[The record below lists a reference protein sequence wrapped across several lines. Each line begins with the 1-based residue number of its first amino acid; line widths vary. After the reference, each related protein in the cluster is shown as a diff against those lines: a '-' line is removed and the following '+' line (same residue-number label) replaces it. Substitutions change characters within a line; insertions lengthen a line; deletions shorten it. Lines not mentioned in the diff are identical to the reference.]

1 MRKRIVKAI
10 IGSILIMLLTMAD
23 FTFIGYNLAIA
34 VSENLEA
41 QNMTTNVQNIDFDV
55 YFKQENGTT
64 HEKQMN
70 IDVEDTL
77 ILYISVKNKGILNDA
92 KIQLNNS
99 NFEIVKDKVQNSNV
113 KEINEQTNEI
123 ALNSIASGNSIEIE
137 IPIKFKKQNTFD
149 MNYFEHENSI
159 TISGIYKDE
168 AETSVTG
175 ERKIKINW
183 IADTDINLS
192 QNISKYIN
200 LGENGILL
208 QQDIITNVVDDKL
221 PREQEILDI
230 NIPVIDEQKPEK
242 ISVLLNG
249 EKLEESNINYNQES
263 NLLQIKNINLITTDD
278 QTNWGKAQNNYQV
291 IYIYPSE
298 IGENNR
304 TIQINTTSNTK
315 LFTKDEIQKQDI
327 QDLEITK
334 TGNIVNIQKN
344 ILKNEIYK
352 GYLYAKTE
360 NEIAFDEEDIINISN
375 IESIENIQIETL
387 DNQFATEENQRG
399 TASESVA
406 YKGISINKQNMID
419 ILGEAGNIEIKDEN
433 DANIA
438 IINNNSQTDE
448 NGNINTI
455 FDAEKTNIKITT
467 SKPITEGALTLR
479 YNKVLKG
486 INNYTKEQLKL
497 VTKLITRSKVS
508 AGLGE
513 ETGEATVNLLDTKT
527 GAKLEI
533 SNNSLSTLQT
543 NQNVQLLVTLKS
555 NNEQYDLYRN
565 PNIEIILPKEID
577 IDVKNIVQLNR
588 QNEIAIANAGLTHN
602 EDGTKT
608 ILITLQG
615 EQTSFEN
622 NINEGIQISITADI
636 TIDKTVPT
644 MASEIVMNYTNE
656 NRSGETFNTS
666 IPIKLNSKDGVLLI
680 NELANYNNNGDYIE
694 SIDNIEKEAR
704 LDINASSRDAKGTI
718 SVINNYTT
726 NITNFEILGTISNI
740 TNISN
745 INIEGREAKIYY
757 SEDEDINTQ
766 NWQEVIEDTS
776 KIRAFK
782 IEVTENLLNPAEV
795 LKVSYDLQ
803 IAEKLEGNINKENQ
817 IYVRYNYLGNDLEN
831 VSKIKFTTEVQREVK
846 PEENENIAVM
856 NEVKDMS
863 IGVVSRTGGQNLADG
878 DTVKEGQGIKNI
890 IKIENTGTQEITN
903 IKISATQTNAIFYDE
918 IVHNDG
924 WDSLTGTTDMQYTDI
939 AENEDLLEKVF
950 TVDSL
955 KPRESVTLS
964 YQFSVKQI
972 DGEQGET
979 SGEIKISA
987 DGIEEETINTVT
999 NQIEKS
1005 ELKLQMRD
1013 KYSQEYKVLTNR
1025 QYPFFMDV
1033 TNLTNEEQNDII
1045 LKLNAP
1051 EGFSFSTEYLFEE
1064 DNYEFVSYE
1073 NNVLELK
1080 IPTIAA
1086 QEKISIRL
1094 ALYAEAFN
1102 AEIKEKEINFFFTGE
1117 MQENTY
1123 ISNEMTRTFYNE
1135 VSKITAEQT
1144 GSIKSNT
1151 VKNGDELTYEITV
1164 KNEGPQDKEVTVTDY
1179 VPFAAVISNSNIEI
1193 YDNDGKLAE
1202 EQEIKVDEINNM
1214 ITHTFNLTN
1223 GYEAK
1228 IIINTVIDT
1237 EQAFENEI
1245 TNEVTFETFSQIIT
1259 CNNITYQVEREG
1271 EEQPEIPS
1279 EYNTY
1284 EISGTAWLDE
1294 NENGYR
1300 EDYEETL
1307 ANIPVMLIDAETG
1320 KIALNENEDECVRNT
1335 NETGN
1340 YVFSEIRPGNY
1351 LVIFQYDNIEFNVTE
1366 YQKSGIAEENNSDV
1380 ISRNI
1385 TLQGREVTVAVTG
1398 NIEVSNSNISN
1409 IDAGFI
1415 RADKFDLKLDK
1426 SVNKIIVQDSRGT
1439 TVTQYN
1445 KEKLAKVEIDAKR
1458 INGARI
1464 IIEYQID
1471 ITNEGELAG
1480 YVNRLTD
1487 YMPKDLIFSSEM
1499 NTNWYQTADG
1509 DLSSNVLAN
1518 QIINPGE
1525 TKTLTL
1531 TLIKDLNSNN
1541 TGNIVNQAELT
1552 EVSNTLSK
1560 NDIDSTPNNKV
1571 NGEDDMSTAEV
1582 LVSIRT
1588 GGVIA
1593 YTFLIITIIVI
1604 LAIGIYFIKKK
1615 VFIEDE
1621 INEDLLDE
1629 DKLTENLLNKERR

>member
-149 MNYFEHENSI
+149 MNYFEQENSI

-263 NLLQIKNINLITTDD
+263 NLLQIKNINLITTDN

-656 NRSGETFNTS
+656 NRSRETFNTS

-890 IKIENTGTQEITN
+890 IKLENTGTEQITN

-924 WDSLTGTTDMQYTDI
+924 WDSTTGETNIKYTDI
-939 AENEDLLEKVF
+939 AENEDLTEKVL

-955 KPRESVTLS
+955 EPGESVTLD

-972 DGEQGET
+972 EEEGET
-979 SGEIKISA
+979 SGIVKISA
-987 DGIEEETINTVT
+987 DGIEEKTINTIT
-999 NQIEKS
+999 NKIEKS
-1005 ELKLQMRD
+1005 ELKLQMRN
-1013 KYSQEYKVLTNR
+1013 KYSEEYMILTNR

-1033 TNLTNEEQNDII
+1033 TNITNEEQNDII
-1045 LKLNAP
+1045 LTLTVP
-1051 EGFSFSTEYLFEE
+1051 EGFSFSTDYLFEE

-1073 NNVLELK
+1073 DNVLKLR
-1080 IPTIAA
+1080 IPTIAP

-1094 ALYAEAFN
+1094 ALYVEAFD
-1102 AEIKEKEINFFFTGE
+1102 AEIRQKEINFFFTGE
-1117 MQENTY
+1117 MKGNTY

-1193 YDNDGKLAE
+1193 YDNNGNLAE
-1202 EQEIKVDEINNM
+1202 EQEIEVDETNNM

-1245 TNEVTFETFSQIIT
+1245 TNEVTFEVFSQTIT
-1259 CNNITYQVEREG
+1259 CNNITYQIEREG
-1271 EEQPEIPS
+1271 EEQPETPS
-1279 EYNTY
+1279 EYDTY
-1284 EISGTAWLDE
+1284 EISGIAWLDE

-1307 ANIPVMLIDAETG
+1307 SNISVMLIDAETG
-1320 KIALNENEDECVRNT
+1320 EIALNQNEDECVRNT
-1335 NETGN
+1335 DETGN
-1340 YVFSEIRPGNY
+1340 YVFTEIKPGNY

-1445 KEKLAKVEIDAKR
+1445 KEKLAKVEIDANR

-1464 IIEYQID
+1464 IIEYEID

-1541 TGNIVNQAELT
+1541 TGNIINQAELT

-1588 GGVIA
+1588 GGVVA
-1593 YTFLIITIIVI
+1593 YTFLIITIIAI

-1615 VFIEDE
+1615 VFIEDD

-1629 DKLTENLLNKERR
+1629 EKLTENLLNKERR

>member
-1 MRKRIVKAI
+1 MKKRILRAI
-10 IGSILIMLLTMAD
+10 IVSILIMLLTMAD
-23 FTFIGYNLAIA
+23 FVLVGYNFAIA
-34 VSENLEA
+34 VSENLEE
-41 QNMTTNVQNIDFDV
+41 QNMTTNVQNVDFDV
-55 YFKQENGTT
+55 YFRQENGIT

-70 IDVEDTL
+70 VDVEDTL

-99 NFEIVKDKVQNSNV
+99 NFEIVKDKIQNSNV
-113 KEINEQTNEI
+113 KQINEQANEI
-123 ALNSIASGNSIEIE
+123 TLNSITSGNSIEIE

-149 MNYFEHENSI
+149 MNYFEQENSI

-183 IADTDINLS
+183 TADTDINLS

-230 NIPVIDEQKPEK
+230 NVPVIDEQKPEK

-263 NLLQIKNINLITTDD
+263 NLLQIKNINLITTDN

-304 TIQINTTSNTK
+304 TIQINTTANIK

-352 GYLYAKTE
+352 GYLYARTE

-375 IESIENIQIETL
+375 IESIENIQIETI

-399 TASESVA
+399 TASESIA
-406 YKGISINKQNMID
+406 YKGIVINKQNMID
-419 ILGEAGNIEIKDEN
+419 ILGEAGNIVIKDAN
-433 DANIA
+433 DVDIA

-448 NGNINTI
+448 NGNINI
-455 FDAEKTNIKITT
+455 AFDAEKTNIKITT

-486 INNYTKEQLKL
+486 INNYTKEELKSF
-497 VTKLITRSKVS
+497 TKLITRSKVT

-513 ETGEATVNLLDTKT
+513 ETGEAATNLVDTRT
-527 GAKLEI
+527 EAKLEMN
-533 SNNSLSTLQT
+533 NNSLSTLQT

-565 PNIEIILPKEID
+565 PNIEIILPKEVD

-588 QNEIAIANAGLTHN
+588 QNEIAISNAGLTHN

-622 NINEGIQISITADI
+622 NISEGIQISITADI
-636 TIDKTVPT
+636 TIDKTIPT
-644 MASEIVMNYTNE
+644 MSSEIVMNYTNE

-666 IPIKLNSKDGVLLI
+666 IPIKINSKDGVLLI
-680 NELANYNNNGDYIE
+680 NELQNYNNSGESIE
-694 SIDNIEKEAR
+694 SLDDNVKEAK
-704 LDINASSRDAKGTI
+704 LDINASQRNATGRI

-766 NWQEVIEDTS
+766 NWQETIEDSS

-782 IEVTENLLNPAEV
+782 IEVVENILNPAEV

-803 IAEKLEGNINKENQ
+803 IAEKLEGNQSKENQ

-831 VSKIKFTTEVQREVK
+831 VSKIKLTTEAQQEVNS
-846 PEENENIAVM
+846 EEDENIAVID
-856 NEVKDMS
+856 NVVTDMS
-863 IGVVSRTGGQNLADG
+863 VGLISRTGGQNLANG

-890 IKIENTGTQEITN
+890 IRLENTGTEEITN

-924 WDSLTGTTDMQYTDI
+924 WDSTTGATDAEYITI
-939 AENEDLLEKVF
+939 EENEDLKEKTL

-955 KPRESVTLS
+955 KSGESVTLS

-972 DGEQGET
+972 DETEGET
-979 SGEIKISA
+979 SGIVKISA
-987 DGIEEETINTVT
+987 DGIEEETLNTVT
-999 NQIEKS
+999 NKIEKS
-1005 ELKLQMRD
+1005 ELKLQMRE
-1013 KYSQEYKVLTNR
+1013 KYPKDFTILTNR
-1025 QYPFFMDV
+1025 QYPFFMEA

-1045 LKLNAP
+1045 LTLNVP
-1051 EGFSFSTEYLFEE
+1051 EGFSFSTDYLFEE

-1073 NNVLELK
+1073 NSVLKLR
-1080 IPTIAA
+1080 IPTIEA

-1094 ALYAEAFN
+1094 ALYIEAFD
-1102 AEIKEKEINFFFTGE
+1102 AEIRQKEMNFFFTGE
-1117 MQENTY
+1117 MNEETY

-1144 GSIKSNT
+1144 GSIESDK
-1151 VKNGDELTYEITV
+1151 VKDGDKLTYQITV
-1164 KNEGPQDKEVTVTDY
+1164 KNEGPEDKDVTITDY
-1179 VPFAAVISNSNIEI
+1179 VPFAAVISDSKIEI
-1193 YDNDGKLAE
+1193 YNPNGDLEE
-1202 EQEIKVDEINNM
+1202 EQELEVDEANNLIM
-1214 ITHTFNLTN
+1214 HTFNLKN
-1223 GYEAK
+1223 GYEAR
-1228 IIINTVIDT
+1228 IIINTIIDT
-1237 EQAFENEI
+1237 DKAFENQI
-1245 TNEVTFETFSQIIT
+1245 TNNVEFEVFMQNIT
-1259 CNNITYQVEREG
+1259 CNEITYEIERENG
-1271 EEQPEIPS
+1271 GGDIPGV
-1279 EYNTY
+1279 NDTY
-1284 EISGTAWLDE
+1284 EISGVAWVDE
-1294 NENGYR
+1294 NENGFR

-1307 ANIPVMLIDAETG
+1307 ANIPVMLIDSVTG
-1320 KIALNENEDECVRNT
+1320 EIALNQNEDECVRNT
-1335 NETGN
+1335 DATGN
-1340 YVFSEIRPGNY
+1340 YVFTKVKPGNY

-1366 YQKSGIAEENNSDV
+1366 YQKTGINKENNSDV

-1385 TLQGREVTVAVTG
+1385 TLQGREVTVAVTA

-1439 TVTQYN
+1439 TVTQFN

-1480 YVNRLTD
+1480 YVNRITD

-1509 DLSSNVLAN
+1509 DLSSNVLSN

-1541 TGNIVNQAELT
+1541 TGNIINQAELA

-1560 NDIDSTPNNKV
+1560 NDIDSTPNNKI

-1588 GGVIA
+1588 GGAVA
-1593 YTFLIITIIVI
+1593 YTFLTFIIIAI

-1615 VFIEDE
+1615 VFNDEEFNEELIDEDE
-1621 INEDLLDE
+1621 
-1629 DKLTENLLNKERR
+1629 LTENLLKKERR

>member
-23 FTFIGYNLAIA
+23 FMFVGYNLAIA

-263 NLLQIKNINLITTDD
+263 NLLQIKNINLITTDN

-334 TGNIVNIQKN
+334 TGNTVNIQKN

-745 INIEGREAKIYY
+745 INIEGRESKIYY

-846 PEENENIAVM
+846 SEENENIAVM

-890 IKIENTGTQEITN
+890 IKLENTGTEQITN

-924 WDSLTGTTDMQYTDI
+924 WDSTTGETNIKYTDI
-939 AENEDLLEKVF
+939 AENEDLTEKVL

-955 KPRESVTLS
+955 EPGESVTLD

-972 DGEQGET
+972 EEEGET
-979 SGEIKISA
+979 SGIVKISA
-987 DGIEEETINTVT
+987 DGIEEKTINTIT
-999 NQIEKS
+999 NKIEKS
-1005 ELKLQMRD
+1005 ELKLQMRN
-1013 KYSQEYKVLTNR
+1013 KYSEEYMILTNR

-1033 TNLTNEEQNDII
+1033 TNITNEEQNDII
-1045 LKLNAP
+1045 LTLNVP
-1051 EGFSFSTEYLFEE
+1051 EGFSFSTDYLFEK

-1073 NNVLELK
+1073 NNVLKLR

-1094 ALYAEAFN
+1094 ALYVEAFD
-1102 AEIKEKEINFFFTGE
+1102 AEIRQKEINFFFTGE
-1117 MQENTY
+1117 MKGNTY

-1144 GSIKSNT
+1144 GSIQSNT

-1193 YDNDGKLAE
+1193 YDNNGNLAE
-1202 EQEIKVDEINNM
+1202 EQEIEVDETNNM

-1223 GYEAK
+1223 SYEAK

-1245 TNEVTFETFSQIIT
+1245 TNEVTFEVFSQTIT
-1259 CNNITYQVEREG
+1259 CNNITYQIEREG
-1271 EEQPEIPS
+1271 EEQPETPS
-1279 EYNTY
+1279 EYDTY
-1284 EISGTAWLDE
+1284 EISGIAWLDE

-1307 ANIPVMLIDAETG
+1307 SNISVMLIDAETG
-1320 KIALNENEDECVRNT
+1320 EIALNQNEDECVRNT
-1335 NETGN
+1335 DETGN
-1340 YVFSEIRPGNY
+1340 YVFTEIKPGNY

-1445 KEKLAKVEIDAKR
+1445 KEKLAKVEIDANR

-1464 IIEYQID
+1464 IIEYEID

-1541 TGNIVNQAELT
+1541 TGNIINQAELT

-1588 GGVIA
+1588 GGVVA
-1593 YTFLIITIIVI
+1593 YTFLIITIIAI

-1615 VFIEDE
+1615 VFIEDD

-1629 DKLTENLLNKERR
+1629 EKLTENLLNKERR

>member
-41 QNMTTNVQNIDFDV
+41 QNMTTNVQNVDFDV

-99 NFEIVKDKVQNSNV
+99 NFEIIKDKVQNSNV

-123 ALNSIASGNSIEIE
+123 ALNSIPSGNSIEIE
-137 IPIKFKKQNTFD
+137 IPIKFKKQSNFD
-149 MNYFEHENSI
+149 MNYFEQENTI

-168 AETSVTG
+168 AEANVTG

-200 LGENGILL
+200 LGENGILI
-208 QQDIITNVVDDKL
+208 QQDIITNVIDDKL
-221 PREQEILDI
+221 PREQEIL
-230 NIPVIDEQKPEK
+230 NIVVPVIEEQKPEK
-242 ISVLLNG
+242 IYVLLNG
-249 EKLEESNINYNQES
+249 EKLEENNIKYNQES
-263 NLLQIKNINLITTDD
+263 NQLQIQNINLITTDN

-304 TIQINTTSNTK
+304 TIQINTTANTK

-375 IESIENIQIETL
+375 AESIENIQIETL
-387 DNQFATEENQRG
+387 DNQFATDENQRG

-406 YKGISINKQNMID
+406 YKGLVINKQNMID
-419 ILGEAGNIEIKDEN
+419 ILGEYGNILIQDEN
-433 DANIA
+433 NENIA
-438 IINNNSQTDE
+438 IVNNNSQTDE

-467 SKPITEGALTLR
+467 SKPITEGTLALR

-486 INNYTKEQLKL
+486 RNNYQKEQLKL
-497 VTKLITRSKVS
+497 ITKLITRSKVS

-527 GAKLEI
+527 ESKLEI

-846 PEENENIAVM
+846 LEENENIAVM

-863 IGVVSRTGGQNLADG
+863 IGVTSRTGGQNLADG
-878 DTVKEGQGIKNI
+878 DTVKEGQGIKKI
-890 IKIENTGTQEITN
+890 IKLENTGTEQITN

-924 WDSLTGTTDMQYTDI
+924 WDSTTGETNIKYTDI
-939 AENEDLLEKVF
+939 AENEDLTEKVL

-955 KPRESVTLS
+955 EPGESVTLD

-972 DGEQGET
+972 EEEGET
-979 SGEIKISA
+979 SGIVKISA
-987 DGIEEETINTVT
+987 DGIEEKTINTVT
-999 NQIEKS
+999 NKIEKS
-1005 ELKLQMRD
+1005 ELKLQMRN
-1013 KYSQEYKVLTNR
+1013 KYAEEYMILTNR

-1045 LKLNAP
+1045 LTLNVP
-1051 EGFSFSTEYLFEE
+1051 EGFSFSTDYLFEK

-1073 NNVLELK
+1073 NNVLKLR

-1094 ALYAEAFN
+1094 ALYVEAFD
-1102 AEIKEKEINFFFTGE
+1102 AEIRQKEINFFFTGE
-1117 MQENTY
+1117 MKGNTY

-1144 GSIKSNT
+1144 GSIQSNT

-1193 YDNDGKLAE
+1193 YDNNGNLAE
-1202 EQEIKVDEINNM
+1202 EQEIGVDEINNM

-1245 TNEVTFETFSQIIT
+1245 TNEVTFEVFSQTIT
-1259 CNNITYQVEREG
+1259 CNNITYQIEREG
-1271 EEQPEIPS
+1271 EDQPETPS
-1279 EYNTY
+1279 EYDTY
-1284 EISGTAWLDE
+1284 EISGIAWLDE

-1307 ANIPVMLIDAETG
+1307 SNISVMLIDAETG
-1320 KIALNENEDECVRNT
+1320 EIALNQNEDECVRNT
-1335 NETGN
+1335 DETGN
-1340 YVFSEIRPGNY
+1340 YVFTEIKPGNY

-1445 KEKLAKVEIDAKR
+1445 KEKLAKVEIDANR

-1560 NDIDSTPNNKV
+1560 NDIDSTPNNKT
-1571 NGEDDMSTAEV
+1571 NGEDDMSSAEV

-1588 GGVIA
+1588 GGVVA
-1593 YTFLIITIIVI
+1593 YTFLIITIIAI

-1615 VFIEDE
+1615 VFIEDK